1 MSAVQSEVAGQ
12 IAALLAPALVE
23 GVEDRPEV
31 ERLWSLLRG
40 YPTIRGAARDPQDD
54 ELEADLTREIGR
66 VLRDNR
72 PLAIRVTQLVGE
84 ARYSTT

>member
-1 MSAVQSEVAGQ
+1 MSAVQSEVAGE
-12 IAALLAPALVE
+12 IAALLASALTD
-23 GVEDRPEV
+23 GLDGSPQV
-31 ERLWSLLRG
+31 ERLWLLLSG
-40 YPTIRGAARDPQDD
+40 YPTIRGVARHPEDD

-72 PLAIRVTQLVGE
+72 PLANRVTQLVSE